1 MTASSDELSATEAV
15 SRPRWWLERIK
26 VNQFRSVEPG
36 TELCFSEG
44 LHVVLGKN
52 ASGKSTLLDLIASSL
67 AVNFDRPAFHDD
79 PLDLEF
85 TLRAGALHFEAK
97 IKRGFRDASASA

>member
-1 MTASSDELSATEAV
+1 MTASFAEPSAAEAI

-36 TELCFSEG
+36 TELWFSEG

-52 ASGKSTLLDLIASSL
+52 ASGKSTLLDLVAASL
-67 AVNFDRPAFHDD
+67 AVNFDHPAFNDE

-85 TLRAGALHFEAK
+85 TLRAGELHFEAK
-97 IKRGFRDASASA
+97 IKRALRD